1 MTQTSAS
8 STWPSD
14 FVLQQTERHQMP
26 EDRPDQNSTLALN
39 TKLEEEFVSPLT
51 SMRGALEILRDFP
64 DLSEGERVKF
74 IETALQGCARL
85 ERGVEELAS
94 AVYAAGQQAQASPA
108 TELLPA
114 EQSEYASRVQL
125 LNDAETIEIDFSDF
139 VFSSAKIVNDFYDVI
154 DQVVETSG
162 RTWYFLVN
170 YRDCRV
176 WPEAWVAFAH
186 RGKKVNVNYSLGTV
200 RYVEQE
206 TADGSNGLRES
217 DRLDPDMFTSR
228 EEAVARI
235 QQMRRAN

>member
-1 MTQTSAS
+1 
-8 STWPSD
+8 
-14 FVLQQTERHQMP
+14 MP
-26 EDRPDQNSTLALN
+26 EDRPEDRPDQRADQNSTLALN

-64 DLSEGERVKF
+64 DLSEGERIKF

-94 AVYAAGQQAQASPA
+94 AVYEAGQQAQATPA
-108 TELLPA
+108 TDLHPA
-114 EQSEYASRVQL
+114 EQSEYAKRVQM
-125 LNDAETIEIDFSDF
+125 LNDAEAIEIDFSDF

-154 DQVVETSG
+154 DQTVETTG

-200 RYVEQE
+200 RYVEQQ
-206 TADGSNGLRES
+206 TTDGSKGRRES
-217 DRLDPDMFTSR
+217 DRLDPDMFNSR
-228 EEAVARI
+228 EEALARI
-235 QQMRRAN
+235 QEMRRAGAN

>member
-1 MTQTSAS
+1 
-8 STWPSD
+8 
-14 FVLQQTERHQMP
+14 MP
-26 EDRPDQNSTLALN
+26 EDRPENRSDKQSTLALN

-64 DLSEGERVKF
+64 DLSEGERTKF

-94 AVYAAGQQAQASPA
+94 AVYGAGQQAQASPA
-108 TELLPA
+108 VELLPA
-114 EQSEYASRVQL
+114 ELREYANRIQML
-125 LNDAETIEIDFSDF
+125 KDAETIEVDFSNF
-139 VFSSAKIVNDFYDVI
+139 EFSSAKVVNDFYDVI
-154 DQVVETSG
+154 DETVETTG

-206 TADGSNGLRES
+206 TTDGSKGLRES
-217 DRLDPDMFTSR
+217 DRLDPDMFNSR

-235 QQMRRAN
+235 QEMRRTGAN